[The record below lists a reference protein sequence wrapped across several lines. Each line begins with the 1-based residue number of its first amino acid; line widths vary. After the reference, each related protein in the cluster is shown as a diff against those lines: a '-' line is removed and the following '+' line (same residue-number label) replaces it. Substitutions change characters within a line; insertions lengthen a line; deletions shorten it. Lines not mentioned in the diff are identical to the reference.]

1 MREPGTDPNDGA
13 SRAVDPNETD
23 EARVAREARESAE
36 AAERKAQGGVGDGGV
51 TGRHTKGD
59 GGVSER

>member
-13 SRAVDPNETD
+13 SKAVDPNETD
-23 EARVAREARESAE
+23 EARVAREA
-36 AAERKAQGGVGDGGV
+36 AEREAQGGVGDGDGGV